1 MTTNTESAC
10 RLFLVRHGQSTWNA
24 DGRWQGR
31 ADPPLSELGAR
42 QAEDVVS
49 VLHRRFG
56 ENMPVSRIWASP
68 LMRAH
73 QTADIIGRGLGLD
86 LDFDP
91 RLQEVDAGEWTGLTR
106 DEIDAAWPGY
116 LAEYKRPPGFETHD
130 DLVARALEVL
140 GEIAAESTGKV
151 LIITHG
157 GVIGAVERHLGAE
170 WERTPNLGG
179 RELIAG
185 AGGLE
190 LGERFLLIDP
200 DDVEV
205 TIPTQI

>member
-1 MTTNTESAC
+1 MSANGESAC

-24 DGRWQGR
+24 NGRWQGR
-31 ADPPLSELGAR
+31 ADPPLSELGER

-56 ENMPVSRIWASP
+56 SNLPVSRIWASP

-73 QTADIIGRGLGLD
+73 QTAAIIGRGLGLD
-86 LDFDP
+86 LDFDA

-106 DEIDAAWPGY
+106 DEIDADWPGY
-116 LAEYKRPPGFETHD
+116 LTEYRRPPGFETHD

-140 GEIAAESTGKV
+140 GEIAAESTGMV
-151 LIITHG
+151 LIVTHG

-179 RELIAG
+179 RELVVGI
-185 AGGLE
+185 GGPE
-190 LGERFLLIDP
+190 LGERFLLIDS

-205 TIPTQI
+205 TTPKQI